1 MTTYNGQFKGQYPY
15 SYGEIRKLAL
25 NVINIL
31 DASNEE
37 FKGLLS
43 AVLQKSINI
52 EYHLGEYT
60 LGFLLEQNG
69 CIGFADILYKIA
81 DDHLDVLRNKEVD
94 YAPVL
99 IKIMEI
105 GRYQIIDN
113 FHVVLDFIYAFKS
126 NDPNDL
132 SNILTS
138 YGRIF
143 REKLDFQ
150 SLGLIDHMKVL
161 LPAINSIIAMD
172 IEDMEKGRKQP
183 HKLLKVVPTSLV
195 YTYCT

>member
-1 MTTYNGQFKGQYPY
+1 MVTYNGEFKGKYPY
-15 SYGEIRKLAL
+15 QYGEIRKLAL

-60 LGFLLEQNG
+60 LGFFLEQNR
-69 CIGFADILYKIA
+69 CIGPADILYTIA
-81 DDHLDVLRNKEVD
+81 DEHLDIRKNKEAD
-94 YAPVL
+94 YSPVL
-99 IKIMEI
+99 KKVLET

-113 FHVVLDFIYAFKS
+113 FHVTLDFLYAFKS
-126 NDPNDL
+126 KDPNDL
-132 SNILTS
+132 PNILTS
-138 YGRIF
+138 YGRLF
-143 REKLDFQ
+143 KEKLEFQ
-150 SLGLIDHMKVL
+150 SLGLTHHMEIL

-183 HKLLKVVPTSLV
+183 HKLLKVVPTSLL